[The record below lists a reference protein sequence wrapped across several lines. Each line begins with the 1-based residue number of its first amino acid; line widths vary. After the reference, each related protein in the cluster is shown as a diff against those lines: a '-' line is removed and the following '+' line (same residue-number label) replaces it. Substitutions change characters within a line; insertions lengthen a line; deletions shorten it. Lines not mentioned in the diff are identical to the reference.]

1 MIPEATHLRII
12 GLTGGIASGKSTVAG
27 YLAAAGA
34 RIIDADRIAREAVEP
49 GRPAWQ
55 AVVAQFGKSI
65 LRADQS
71 LDRTKLSAIVFQD
84 AQARE
89 HLNRLVHPHVFA
101 GMQDAIKALAARQ
114 FVGCVV
120 LDVPLLI
127 ETGMHAHLNVVL
139 LVYLPEAIQLQR
151 LMRRD
156 GLDEARALARIR
168 AQMPLDAKRRHAT
181 HIIDNSGNR
190 QRTRA
195 QTLAIYR
202 RITALPP
209 PRPADGSPPEAP

>member
-1 MIPEATHLRII
+1 MIPEAAHLLIV
-12 GLTGGIASGKSTVAG
+12 GLTGGIASGKSTVAR

-34 RIIDADRIAREAVEP
+34 RVIDADRIAREAVAP

-71 LDRTKLSAIVFQD
+71 LDRTKLGAMVFQD
-84 AQARE
+84 VQARE
-89 HLNRLVHPHVFA
+89 RLNRLVHPHVFA
-101 GMQDAIKALAARQ
+101 GMQEAIKILAARQ
-114 FVGCVV
+114 SEGCVV

-127 ETGMHAHLNVVL
+127 ETGMHAQLNVVL
-139 LVYLPEAIQLQR
+139 LVYLPEAVQLQR

-156 GLDEARALARIR
+156 GLDEVQALARIR
-168 AQMPLDAKRRHAT
+168 AQMPLEAKRRHAT
-181 HIIDNSGNR
+181 HIIDNSGSR
-190 QRTRA
+190 ERTRA

-202 RITALPP
+202 RITAPP
-209 PRPADGSPPEAP
+209 APYPADGAPPEAS